1 MNRAAG
7 PVRPKLR
14 IGDLL
19 IEAGLISDDQLKSA
33 LEVQKQS
40 GGKKLGFVL
49 VDLGV
54 ISEEQLIDVLKNK
67 LHTSFVKLQGQQ
79 IAANLLQFVPENIAR
94 DKMVFPYRLQSNTL
108 ILAAADPLDYDTFNQ
123 ISAASGKTV
132 EAVIATRADIGD
144 AVNRYYSKQRIGAAA
159 EQLNIVVGAKAA
171 EIDIDFEEIETR
183 VGSTPVVKFMNDI
196 IAQAHSKRAS
206 DIHIEPM
213 DDESLR
219 VRFRID
225 GQLIEIVRMSMKAH
239 PSIVTRLKIV
249 SDMDIAEKRIP
260 LDGRFSISVNDTEVN
275 IRAAS
280 MPTMFGEK
288 IVLRLLAD
296 TKNEI
301 LPLESLGFTGGHAKL
316 LRTSIK
322 TPNGII
328 LVTGPTGSG
337 KTTTL
342 YSLLNEL
349 TEVGT
354 NIITIEDPVEKVI
367 PGVNQTQVNVKAG
380 LTFAAGLRA
389 VLRQDPDKIMIGEIR
404 DGETA
409 DIAARAA
416 ITGHLVLASMHTN
429 SAVVAYM
436 RLIDMG
442 VEPYIV
448 ASSIVSVTAQRLV
461 RLLCNHCKK
470 EYRASP
476 ADISFLHRMGAAGD
490 DFKLCGPGAC
500 MYCDYTGHL
509 GRTAVKEVV
518 MTDPMIRDLVVDKAK
533 ASDIENYL
541 RRERGQKLMVDD
553 VLELVLD
560 GSVYINEI
568 LNMPQLFDGG
578 YSEE

>member
-1 MNRAAG
+1 
-7 PVRPKLR
+7 
-14 IGDLL
+14 
-19 IEAGLISDDQLKSA
+19 
-33 LEVQKQS
+33 
-40 GGKKLGFVL
+40 
-49 VDLGV
+49 
-54 ISEEQLIDVLKNK
+54 
-67 LHTSFVKLQGQQ
+67 
-79 IAANLLQFVPENIAR
+79 
-94 DKMVFPYRLQSNTL
+94 
-108 ILAAADPLDYDTFNQ
+108 
-123 ISAASGKTV
+123 
-132 EAVIATRADIGD
+132 
-144 AVNRYYSKQRIGAAA
+144 
-159 EQLNIVVGAKAA
+159 
-171 EIDIDFEEIETR
+171 
-183 VGSTPVVKFMNDI
+183 
-196 IAQAHSKRAS
+196 
-206 DIHIEPM
+206 M
-213 DDESLR
+213 DEESLR

-225 GQLIEIVRMSMKAH
+225 GQLVEIVRMSMKAH

-260 LDGRFSISVNDTEVN
+260 LDGRFSINVNDAEVN
-275 IRAAS
+275 IRSAS

-301 LPLESLGFTGGHAKL
+301 LPLESLGFAGEHVKL

-349 TEVGT
+349 TAAGT
-354 NIITIEDPVEKVI
+354 NIITIEDPVEKI
-367 PGVNQTQVNVKAG
+367 IHGVNQTQVNVKAG

-470 EYRASP
+470 EYEASP
-476 ADISFLHRMGAAGD
+476 ADIGFLHRMGATGD
-490 DFKLCGPGAC
+490 EYKLCSPGAC

-509 GRTAVKEVV
+509 GRTAVKEIV
-518 MTDPMIRDLVVDKAK
+518 MTDPAIRDMVVDKAK

-553 VLELVLD
+553 VTQLVLD
-560 GSVYINEI
+560 GSVYIKEI